1 LRNDLFRIIKKEMEE
16 TEDWVSLAGALGACD
31 IHPFRATNEQISS
44 VAREIEKD
52 ERLLKAFYHM
62 PRKPVFKKESPEF
75 KSKVEELLRTEDP
88 NTRMDIMVNLLI
100 DVRE

>member
-1 LRNDLFRIIKKEMEE
+1 MD
-16 TEDWVSLAGALGACD
+16 ALVYSHTFTGLYENLPRTRTGGG
-31 IHPFRATNEQISS
+31 PFATNEQISS

-62 PRKPVFKKESPEF
+62 PQKPVFKKESPEF
-75 KSKVEELLRTEDP
+75 KNKVEELLRTEDP